1 MQPASSPKVSRPL
14 LYSPVAVQLFAFIL
28 LPLFGGVMAHAS
40 LKNLG
45 RQAAARRLLWE
56 CIFFT
61 TTLLGVTSLL
71 NNTVISNNMV
81 ATGLNMAGVLWLSRR
96 YNRLAPEAHSLPHKS
111 LWTPLLIGLL
121 WSVVFGFPVL
131 ARLFFR

>member
-1 MQPASSPKVSRPL
+1 
-14 LYSPVAVQLFAFIL
+14 
-28 LPLFGGVMAHAS
+28 MAHVS

-45 RQAAARRLLWE
+45 RRAAARRLLWE

-61 TTLLGVTSLL
+61 TTLFGVILLL

-96 YNRLAPEAHSLPHKS
+96 YNQLAPEASYLPHKS
-111 LWTPLLIGLL
+111 LALPLLIGLL
-121 WSVVFGFPVL
+121 WSVIFGFPVL
-131 ARLFFR
+131 ARLFLR